1 LSSALI
7 HIITVFF
14 FLLLSFAVSKQMSS
28 QCNKQ
33 RTEVY
38 EYAKVLG
45 NSQYILLP
53 FQPYKLIY
61 AYMLVEVGKVSDS
74 LRYCQACLKVLKASG
89 RAPELEAWKQLFS
102 SLEERIRTYQ
112 QGGYGTNL
120 APAKLVGK
128 LFTSLDKSLSRMM
141 GTQPSA
147 LSPVPQGSLTERDSY
162 SAPAATNFVNN
173 QPVMAMSSLMS
184 SVSEQSMSEMSG
196 NTGPDRKVTHNRS
209 VSEPDF
215 GRTPNQGAGLDNA
228 QSTSGS
234 GSSRFGWL
242 LQKTMGLVSRSHHQ
256 VLAKTLNSSDP
267 GFELHVTVVFD
278 LCNTTNSFV
287 P

>member
-1 LSSALI
+1 MLTDDQLI
-7 HIITVFF
+7 VI
-14 FLLLSFAVSKQMSS
+14 
-28 QCNKQ
+28 
-33 RTEVY
+33 
-38 EYAKVLG
+38 
-45 NSQYILLP
+45 
-53 FQPYKLIY
+53 
-61 AYMLVEVGKVSDS
+61 
-74 LRYCQACLKVLKASG
+74 
-89 RAPELEAWKQLFS
+89 
-102 SLEERIRTYQ
+102 

-215 GRTPNQGAGLDNA
+215 GRTPNQVLLRLECFLDVFHFSSLKLELSQGAGLDNA